1 MSEAVAETS
10 RASRS
15 SFGQF
20 ASDLVNISKPRI
32 ILLLLIV
39 AWAAMFAAAG
49 GFPKAS
55 LFWAVT
61 AAGTFSTAASGA
73 FNHVLERDRDARMGR
88 TASRP
93 VASGRLSPVTASIYA
108 TVCAVVSFA
117 SLAVVS
123 AWLAAALT
131 VGAIAYYV
139 VVYTVWLKPT
149 TPQNIVIGG
158 FAGSFPALIGW
169 AAVTQTIG
177 PTAWLLAGLV
187 FAWTPAHFWSLA
199 LLYKDDYA
207 AADYP
212 MMPNVRGELSTRR
225 QVVFYSFLTLLV
237 SVGIVL
243 TLDGFRW
250 LYLVAALGLGALLC
264 VRAVKLLSD
273 HSPKKYRSFFL
284 FTIQYLGYLLIAL
297 MVDQV
302 LPSTL
307 G

>member
-1 MSEAVAETS
+1 MSEAAAAT
-10 RASRS
+10 AARS
-15 SFGQF
+15 GFGQL
-20 ASDLVNISKPRI
+20 ASDLLNISKPRI

-39 AWAAMFAAAG
+39 AWAAMFAAVG

-61 AAGTFSTAASGA
+61 AAGTLSTAASGA
-73 FNHVLERDRDARMGR
+73 FNHVIEKDRDARMGR

-93 VASGRLSPVTASIYA
+93 VASGRLSPVTASLYA
-108 TVCAVVSFA
+108 TVCGVLSFV
-117 SLAVVS
+117 SLAIVG

-169 AAVTQTIG
+169 AAVTGTIG
-177 PTAWLLAGLV
+177 PTAWLLAALV

-212 MMPNVRGELSTRR
+212 MMPNVRGEQSTRR
-225 QVVFYSFLTLLV
+225 QVVLYSFVTLAV
-237 SVGIVL
+237 SVAVVL

-250 LYLVAALGLGALLC
+250 LYLAAAVGLGALLC
-264 VRAVKLLSD
+264 LRAVKLLSE
-273 HSPKKYRSFFL
+273 HTPKKYRSFFL
-284 FTIQYLGYLLIAL
+284 FTIQYLGFLLIAL
-297 MVDQV
+297 IVDQA
-302 LPSTL
+302 LPATL